1 MKKIAAIALT
11 IVSLTCAAQ
20 QPSWLDTLDA
30 AVKTDYRRI
39 EASLGHLQTGIEGIR
54 TIVSPVGEGDPIR
67 WVQSLPGVSTGADGT
82 TAMYVRGGGSG
93 NNLFTLDGV
102 PVYGYSH
109 ILGLT
114 TLVPTDVIES
124 AELGKGGFSGDESNF
139 TASHLQVITKQPEGS
154 RKWSFA
160 LNNFLVSAGAE
171 GPIGGR
177 MNYIV
182 SARISPLPLEYRAVK
197 KHLPGMLGGLENF
210 GAFVGD
216 VYGKVNFR
224 INNISYMTAS
234 VLASQDHYSFSM
246 SQDSQEAMGWHN
258 VLGILQYH
266 RRGENTLVDVTA
278 AYNNYGSIQEQ
289 DKRYRDIHNQLS
301 LNSGLAEYNL
311 QAKLNHSWDG
321 PFMLDEGLTL
331 RYARFAPGQVGEM
344 TKRTNTILASPW
356 VQATYSIPDKLYL
369 KAVLRGSYYH
379 NKEFVP
385 ASKLTLGS
393 CGRFDP
399 ETSLAA
405 KWNITP
411 HIAIEATFDRLVQ
424 YYHTLEG
431 MPVGWSLDLIVPTV
445 ESVLPEKSL
454 QGGAGLSGRFGD
466 HSLSVGGFYKLMNN
480 VVYYKYS
487 QDLFSGGL
495 AGWAEHVEL
504 GDGRSYGLETLYE
517 FQHEDW
523 YARAS
528 YTLSKTTRENFP
540 SFYDGAPFHAR
551 FDRRHML
558 NATLQWKGFSATVIL
573 QSGHWE
579 NGEAVTYQLSLMGE
593 SFNPKYLWELPAT
606 YQHSDREESFTAK
619 YYSGVNNYHMPTVF
633 RLDLGWQKTF
643 TTARVE
649 HTVNV
654 GVCNAT
660 NHFNPFMLYFDTVT
674 ESWKEIALMPILPNF
689 SWRMT
694 F

>member
-1 MKKIAAIALT
+1 MKRVVPLFLIFL
-11 IVSLTCAAQ
+11 SLTCVAQ
-20 QPSWLDTLDA
+20 QQSWLDTLDA

-39 EASLGHLQTGIEGIR
+39 EASLGHLHTGIEDIR
-54 TIVSPVGEGDPIR
+54 SIVSPVGEGDPIR
-67 WVQSLPGVSTGADGT
+67 WAQGLPGVATGADGT

-114 TLVPTDVIES
+114 TLIPTSVIES
-124 AELGKGGFSGDESNF
+124 AGLSKGGFDGDESNF
-139 TASHLQVITKQPEGS
+139 TASHLRVITRQPEGS

-160 LNNFLVSAGAE
+160 LNNFLASAGAE
-171 GPIGGR
+171 GPVGNRI
-177 MNYIV
+177 NYIF
-182 SARISPLPLEYRAVK
+182 SARISPLPLEYRAAK

-224 INNISYMTAS
+224 INNVSYLTAS
-234 VLASQDHYSFSM
+234 ALASQDHYRFSM
-246 SQDSQEAMGWHN
+246 SKNSQEAMGWHN
-258 VLGILQYH
+258 IIGMLQYH
-266 RRGENTLVDVTA
+266 SRGEGTLIDVTA

-289 DKRYRDIHNQLS
+289 DKRYRGVRNQLS
-301 LNSGLAEYNL
+301 LSSDLTEYSL
-311 QAKLNHSWDG
+311 QAKFNHSWDS
-321 PFMLDEGLTL
+321 PFTLDEGLTF
-331 RYARFAPGQVGEM
+331 RYAMFAPGQVGEQG
-344 TKRTNTILASPW
+344 KRTGTILATPW
-356 VQATYSIPDKLYL
+356 IQATYSIPDKIYL
-369 KAVLRGSYYH
+369 KAVLRGNYYH
-379 NKEFVP
+379 SWNFTP
-385 ASKLTLGS
+385 ATDEIRTA
-393 CGRFDP
+393 GRVDP
-399 ETSLAA
+399 EASVAV
-405 KWNITP
+405 KWTFTP
-411 HIAIEATFDRLVQ
+411 HLAFEATFDKLVQ

-454 QGGAGLSGRFGD
+454 QGGAGLSGHFGD
-466 HSLSVGGFYKLMNN
+466 HSFSVGGFYKLMDNLI
-480 VVYYKYS
+480 YYKYS
-487 QDLFSGGL
+487 QELFSGGL
-495 AGWAEHVEL
+495 AGWADHVEL

-558 NATLQWKGFSATVIL
+558 NATLQWRGFSATMIL

-579 NGEAVTYQLSLMGE
+579 NGEAVTY
-593 SFNPKYLWELPAT
+593 NT
-606 YQHSDREESFTAK
+606 YYVDNSFTSK

-643 TTARVE
+643 KSDRAE
-649 HTVNV
+649 HSVNV
-654 GVCNAT
+654 GVCNVT
-660 NHFNPFMLYFDTVT
+660 NHFNPFMLYFDAIT
-674 ESWKEIALMPILPNF
+674 ESWKEIALLPILPNF
-689 SWRMT
+689 SWRVT